1 MISEAS
7 LYALGE
13 YFLLSRLSGEV
24 LIFKFKGFWGQ
35 VSRPGWN
42 ITDITFHIH
51 PDAAQLVQDG
61 NSNARPFQI

>member
-24 LIFKFKGFWGQ
+24 LIFKFKG
-35 VSRPGWN
+35 
-42 ITDITFHIH
+42 
-51 PDAAQLVQDG
+51 L
-61 NSNARPFQI
+61 PFEGEFLEE